1 MTRELIIDGV
11 AISDASDCYVIAEIG
26 HNHQGN
32 LETARKMIAVAKECG
47 ASAVKLQKRDNRTL
61 FTRAAY
67 NKPYDSEN
75 AFGPTYGLHR
85 EALEFGRAEY
95 VELAAYAKQIGITF
109 FATAF
114 DFLSADFLEELNM
127 PAYKI
132 ASGDLRNVPLLRHV
146 ARIGKPMIIST
157 GGATLDDVR
166 RAYDAVMPINPQL
179 CILQC
184 TAAYPVTWEEI
195 DLRVIETYR
204 EEYPDVVVGL
214 SAHDNG
220 IAISVAA
227 YMLGARVIE
236 KHFTLNR
243 TMKGTDHAF
252 SLEPVGLTKLVR
264 DLKRTRIACG
274 DGVKKVYP
282 SEVAPITKMGKAI
295 VAARPISAGQ
305 VISAADLAFKSPGGG
320 LHPYLIDQVI
330 GRRAL
335 VAMDED
341 HMVRL
346 EELAPAQLRQA
357 A

>member
-1 MTRELIIDGV
+1 MTREITIDGV
-11 AISDASDCYVIAEIG
+11 AIGDASDCYVIAEIG

-32 LETARKMIAVAKECG
+32 LETARKMITSAKECG

-61 FTRAAY
+61 FTKAAY
-67 NKPYDSEN
+67 HKPYDSEN

-95 VELAAYAKQIGITF
+95 TELAAYSKELGITF

-114 DFLSADFLEELNM
+114 DFPSADFLAELDM
-127 PAYKI
+127 PAYKM
-132 ASGDLRNVPLLRHV
+132 ASGDLRNLPLLKYV
-146 ARIGKPMIIST
+146 ARIGRPMIIST
-157 GGATLDDVR
+157 GGAGLDDVR
-166 RAYDAVMPINPQL
+166 RACDAVLPINPQL
-179 CILQC
+179 CVLQC
-184 TAAYPVTWEEI
+184 TAAYPVNWEEI

-204 EEYPDVVVGL
+204 EKFPGVVVGL

-220 IAISVAA
+220 IAIAVAA
-227 YMLGARVIE
+227 YMIGARVVE

-243 TMKGTDHAF
+243 TMRGTDHAF

-282 SEVAPITKMGKAI
+282 SEVAPIAKMGKAI
-295 VAARPISAGQ
+295 VAARPLPAGH
-305 VISAADLAFKSPGGG
+305 VLKADDLAFKSPGGG
-320 LHPYLIDQVI
+320 LHPYQLDDVV
-330 GRRAL
+330 GSRTL
-335 VAMDED
+335 VALEEEQMI
-341 HMVRL
+341 RL
-346 EELAPAQLRQA
+346 EDLAQTRLRKA

>member
-1 MTRELIIDGV
+1 MTREMHIDGV
-11 AISDASDCYVIAEIG
+11 AIGDASDCYVIAEIG

-32 LETARKMIAVAKECG
+32 LDTARKMIASAKECG

-67 NKPYDSEN
+67 HKPYDSEN

-85 EALEFGRAEY
+85 EALEFGQAEY
-95 VELAAYAKQIGITF
+95 TELVACTKQLGVTF

-114 DFLSADFLEELNM
+114 DFPSADFLAALDR
-127 PAYKI
+127 PAYKM
-132 ASGDLRNVPLLRHV
+132 ASGDLRNVPLLKYV
-146 ARIGKPMIIST
+146 ARIGRPMIIST
-157 GGATLDDVR
+157 GGACLDDIR
-166 RAYDAVMPINPQL
+166 RAYDAIVPINQQL

-184 TAAYPVTWEEI
+184 TAAYPVNWEEI

-204 EEYPDVVVGL
+204 EEFPEAVVGL

-227 YMLGARVIE
+227 YMLGARVVE

-243 TMKGTDHAF
+243 TMRGTDHAF

-274 DGVKKVYP
+274 DGIKKIYP

-295 VAARPISAGQ
+295 VAARPLPAGH
-305 VISAADLAFKSPGGG
+305 VLAEADLAFKSPGGG
-320 LHPYLIDQVI
+320 LHPYQLDQIV
-330 GRRAL
+330 GSRTL
-335 VAMDED
+335 VALDED
-341 HMVRL
+341 QMIRL
-346 EELAPAQLRQA
+346 EDLAQTRMRKA

>member
-1 MTRELIIDGV
+1 M
-11 AISDASDCYVIAEIG
+11 IS
-26 HNHQGN
+26 
-32 LETARKMIAVAKECG
+32 TAKECG

-67 NKPYDSEN
+67 HKPYDSEN

-85 EALEFGRAEY
+85 EALEFGAAEY
-95 VELAAYAKQIGITF
+95 TELVAHAKHVGITL

-114 DFLSADFLEELNM
+114 DFHSADFLAELNM
-127 PAYKI
+127 PAYKL
-132 ASGDLRNVPLLRHV
+132 ASGDLRNLPLLRHV
-146 ARIGKPMIIST
+146 ARVGKPMIIST
-157 GGATLDDVR
+157 GGARMDDVR
-166 RAYDAVMPINPQL
+166 RACDAVLPINPQL
-179 CILQC
+179 CVLQC
-184 TAAYPVTWEEI
+184 TAAYPVSWEEI

-204 EEYPDVVVGL
+204 QEFPGVVVGL

-220 IAISVAA
+220 IAIAVAA
-227 YMLGARVIE
+227 YMLGARVVE

-264 DLKRTRIACG
+264 DLKRTRIARG

-295 VAARPISAGQ
+295 VAARPMPAGH
-305 VISAADLAFKSPGGG
+305 VIAAADLALKSPGGG
-320 LHPYLIDQVI
+320 LCPDQLDEVI
-330 GRRAL
+330 GSRTL
-335 VAMDED
+335 VALDED
-341 HMVRL
+341 QMIRR
-346 EELAPAQLRQA
+346 EDLAPARLRQA